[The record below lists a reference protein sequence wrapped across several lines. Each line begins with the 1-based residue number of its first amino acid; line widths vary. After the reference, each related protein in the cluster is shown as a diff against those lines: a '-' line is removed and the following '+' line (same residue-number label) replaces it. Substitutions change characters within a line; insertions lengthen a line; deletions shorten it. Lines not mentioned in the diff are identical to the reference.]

1 MKKFLCQ
8 CDHEVRFEDT
18 QCRKCTMEL
27 GFDSHTMSMVAVKPS
42 GPNLLVTPDNR
53 QFKPCQNGTEY
64 GVCNWLI
71 PKHESDHTYCFGC
84 RFNRT
89 VPNQGDTELSSNGN
103 RKRWQRLEQAKKR
116 LLYSLMSLNLPL
128 ANGWSN
134 PQSGLLFDF
143 IEDTEELKV
152 TTGYANG
159 IITIN
164 SIEADDVARIS
175 TKFALN
181 ERYRTLI
188 GHLRHESGHYYLS
201 LLNPQPN
208 TRRELE
214 RLFGNIFEFD
224 QDSYQQALDAYYQ
237 NGPVENW
244 PDRYISAY
252 ASSHPLE
259 DWAET
264 WSHYLLIV
272 DSLETAAEQGQID
285 PCIADQD
292 SATQIAAWRQ
302 LAHQLNQLNRSVGME
317 DAYPFTISATVEKK
331 IAAIGLAVDAL
342 KAFQPKTAVGC

>member
-1 MKKFLCQ
+1 
-8 CDHEVRFEDT
+8 
-18 QCRKCTMEL
+18 MEL

-53 QFKPCQNGTEY
+53 QFKRCQNGTEY

-84 RFNRT
+84 RFNRI

-143 IEDTEELKV
+143 IEDTDELKV

-285 PCIADQD
+285 PSITDQD

>member
-8 CDHEVRFEDT
+8 CGHEVRFEDT
-18 QCRKCTMEL
+18 QCPKCSMEL
-27 GFDSHTMSMVAVKPS
+27 GFDSQTMSMVAIKPS
-42 GPNLLVTPDNR
+42 GQNLFVTPDNR
-53 QFKPCQNGTEY
+53 QFKRCQNGTEY

-71 PKHESDHTYCFGC
+71 PKQQSHQHYCFGC
-84 RFNRT
+84 QFNRT
-89 VPNQGDTELSSNGN
+89 VPNQSGDQQSPN
-103 RKRWQRLEQAKKR
+103 RQRWQRLEQAKKR
-116 LLYSLMSLNLPL
+116 LLYSLMALNLPL
-128 ANGWSN
+128 DNGWEN
-134 PQSGLLFDF
+134 PKSGLLFDF
-143 IEDTEELKV
+143 IEDTEDLKV

-201 LLNPQPN
+201 LLKPEAN
-208 TRRELE
+208 TRHKLE

-224 QDSYQQALDAYYQ
+224 QDSYQQALDSYYQ

-244 PDRYISAY
+244 SDQYITAY

-272 DSLETAAEQGQID
+272 DTLETAAEQGQID
-285 PCIADQD
+285 ATIIEQD
-292 SATQIAAWRQ
+292 TATQIAAWRK
-302 LAHQLNQLNRSVGME
+302 LAHQLNQLNRSVGRE
-317 DAYPFTISATVEKK
+317 DAYPFTISANVEEK
-331 IAAIGLAVDAL
+331 IAAIGLAVDTL
-342 KAFQPKTAVGC
+342 NTIQPKTAVGC